1 MVDFIVISE
10 VEMEV
15 AIQIEVYRLIFVPIT
30 ITNRLRVKTPELNV
44 IIDCASG
51 YSISVNVF
59 P

>member
-44 IIDCASG
+44 IILN
-51 YSISVNVF
+51 ILMRLRLV
-59 P
+59 